1 METPR
6 FIPTLPSDR
15 RHLPLLLI
23 LVVALAVLV
32 TVLYVTHDAETVS
45 GPSMEPTLLSGD
57 RILIT
62 KGYSRPA
69 RGDIVSFAAVIS
81 GKPDTLIKRVVAIP
95 GDSVEV
101 FGDRIFVNGTES
113 PFDSVV
119 IIGNEQFHLGPMD
132 VAAETV
138 YVAGDN
144 RPVSLDSRFIGPVP
158 LANIKGRAVWIFSPV
173 TRVRRIDASGSP
185 S

>member
-1 METPR
+1 M
-6 FIPTLPSDR
+6 
-15 RHLPLLLI
+15 
-23 LVVALAVLV
+23 

-69 RGDIVSFAAVIS
+69 RGDIVSFAAVFS

-95 GDSVEV
+95 GDSVESSV
-101 FGDRIFVNGTES
+101 TASSSMAPSR

-119 IIGNEQFHLGPMD
+119 IIGNEQFHLGD
-132 VAAETV
+132 GCRCRDGVR
-138 YVAGDN
+138 AGDN

-173 TRVRRIDASGSP
+173 TRVRRIDAAAHPRSLGTPATETEMFMFQNLSDRLRR
-185 S
+185 SSRA